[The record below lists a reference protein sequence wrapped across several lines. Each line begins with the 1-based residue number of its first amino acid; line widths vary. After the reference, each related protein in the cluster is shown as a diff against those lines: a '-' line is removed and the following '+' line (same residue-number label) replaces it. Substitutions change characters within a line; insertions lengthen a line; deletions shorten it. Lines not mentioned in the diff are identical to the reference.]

1 MTWASLPVPLGGLCC
16 GFLNL
21 ASFLN
26 VLVVCREWSKWRA
39 TWTVVAQSSHLHF
52 CNSAHVRLISPP
64 FVWPRA
70 SNETKCIWEKIGT
83 CFNITQITFP
93 ASLFN
98 QLSSEL
104 VKAQRALEGKR
115 LLSLNIMEI
124 PLVRA
129 KTLEFLTAIGNHVRT
144 VTIASLTG
152 AESLHSILACFPV
165 LDKVVLGRG
174 YFPNT
179 QHRALSSC
187 RTIVCKA
194 SLGPEFFYSF
204 RSDNLREIELRSLST
219 SDTLALLQNHPRLEK
234 VTLYTDYIDKDTSAQ
249 IHKMQETCFIL
260 VTAQWDLRW
269 IRGFTNIV
277 GLTLQCL
284 RESQVP
290 VLESLTGLKSLGLWF
305 GSEDGTLDMAGFTKL
320 SQVRTLSLCLFTNVS
335 LAWLLQWQSLQEV
348 KITHLMSLDITRS
361 VLVGVLDR
369 LLIDRQ
375 REVVVEQG
383 RLQRFVETWDDVLR
397 ARALR

>member
-124 PLVRA
+124 PLGGGKKILFFSSRGDKCSA
-129 KTLEFLTAIGNHVRT
+129 KTT
-144 VTIASLTG
+144 
-152 AESLHSILACFPV
+152 
-165 LDKVVLGRG
+165 
-174 YFPNT
+174 
-179 QHRALSSC
+179 
-187 RTIVCKA
+187 
-194 SLGPEFFYSF
+194 
-204 RSDNLREIELRSLST
+204 
-219 SDTLALLQNHPRLEK
+219 
-234 VTLYTDYIDKDTSAQ
+234 
-249 IHKMQETCFIL
+249 
-260 VTAQWDLRW
+260 
-269 IRGFTNIV
+269 
-277 GLTLQCL
+277 
-284 RESQVP
+284 
-290 VLESLTGLKSLGLWF
+290 
-305 GSEDGTLDMAGFTKL
+305 
-320 SQVRTLSLCLFTNVS
+320 
-335 LAWLLQWQSLQEV
+335 
-348 KITHLMSLDITRS
+348 
-361 VLVGVLDR
+361 
-369 LLIDRQ
+369 
-375 REVVVEQG
+375 
-383 RLQRFVETWDDVLR
+383 
-397 ARALR
+397 ARA